1 MKQETPQSGCEEG
14 FIDVVGA
21 RLHYL
26 HAGSGR
32 PMLLIHGLVGS
43 SANWRNNI
51 DALARHASVYAI
63 DLVNMSKSEGVEKL
77 DARLGATANRIIAV
91 MDSLGLDEADI
102 VAHSHGG
109 AVALMLAALYPGRV
123 RRLILFAPANPYCR
137 SSDVMVRVYSS
148 SWGRLLAWMLPY
160 LPTPIQRI
168 ALGEMYGGPDQV
180 RDSCLQEIVEGLRHP
195 GTLHHVLCILRC
207 WFAEREKLKA
217 ALRRVKWVPT
227 LLVWGDRDCTVSL
240 ASAIKLNH
248 KLPASELVVLAGGG
262 HSVFEEAPE
271 ESTRIM
277 LDWLGRHSLSY
288 PHLRDLSCGPAVARA
303 ARGTAGMRRLSP
315 GI

>member
-1 MKQETPQSGCEEG
+1 M
-14 FIDVVGA
+14 
-21 RLHYL
+21 
-26 HAGSGR
+26 
-32 PMLLIHGLVGS
+32 
-43 SANWRNNI
+43 
-51 DALARHASVYAI
+51 
-63 DLVNMSKSEGVEKL
+63 
-77 DARLGATANRIIAV
+77 
-91 MDSLGLDEADI
+91 
-102 VAHSHGG
+102 
-109 AVALMLAALYPGRV
+109 
-123 RRLILFAPANPYCR
+123 
-137 SSDVMVRVYSS
+137 
-148 SWGRLLAWMLPY
+148 
-160 LPTPIQRI
+160 
-168 ALGEMYGGPDQV
+168 
-180 RDSCLQEIVEGLRHP
+180 
-195 GTLHHVLCILRC
+195 
-207 WFAEREKLKA
+207 
-217 ALRRVKWVPT
+217 KWVPT

>member
-1 MKQETPQSGCEEG
+1 MKQETPQPGCAEG

-32 PMLLIHGLVGS
+32 PMLLIHGLLGS
-43 SANWRNNI
+43 SANWGKNI

-63 DLVNMSKSEGVEKL
+63 DLVNVGSTEGAEKV
-77 DARLGATANRIIAV
+77 DARLGATANRIVAV

-109 AVALMLAALYPGRV
+109 AVGLMLAALHPKRV

-148 SWGRLLAWMLPY
+148 SWGGLLAWMLPY
-160 LPTPIQRI
+160 LPSPIQRV
-168 ALGEMYGGPDQV
+168 ALGEMYGGPEQV
-180 RDSCLQEIVEGLRHP
+180 RDNCLREIVEGLRCP
-195 GTLHHVLCILRC
+195 DTLRHVLCILRC

-240 ASAIKLNH
+240 TSAIKLNH
-248 KLPASELVVLAGGG
+248 KLRASELIVLPGGG
-262 HSVFEEAPE
+262 HSVFEETPD
-271 ESTRIM
+271 ESNRIM
-277 LDWLGRHSLSY
+277 LDWLARNPPASPQLPGRSGGRS
-288 PHLRDLSCGPAVARA
+288 GARVTC
-303 ARGTAGMRRLSP
+303 GTATMRRLSP
-315 GI
+315 GT